1 MSYEI
6 LSAKLSQ
13 LDREFEQFHA
23 NIRFSETESHGQL
36 SQKLAH
42 LRQKNETDR
51 LVFQTKLKF
60 SCSPMVEKR
69 VSSYETIEDFIDRER
84 AQQNG
89 SFSEVWRQGLSTE
102 ELLLLAEYCFS
113 PWKQLVH
120 KI

>member
-60 SCSPMVEKR
+60 SRSPMVEKR
-69 VSSYETIEDFIDRER
+69 VSSYETIEDFIDRKR

-89 SFSEVWRQGLSTE
+89 PSLKFGVRDCPQKSFFYWRNIASLPGS
-102 ELLLLAEYCFS
+102 S
-113 PWKQLVH
+113 
-120 KI
+120 